1 MKRFLIF
8 TFLFISLIG
17 FGQNHQLAQ
26 NYFDKG
32 EYEKALISYE
42 ELYKNQPRNTL
53 FFTRVIECHQ
63 QLQNFEQAE
72 KLLQKEFNTSQ
83 RPQLLV
89 DLGYNFKLQKNEKEA
104 EKIYEKAIGTIEKSP
119 SNVFSLAQRFDQKGL
134 YDYALRCYEKA
145 QSLDPK
151 LNFNYQIGVL
161 YGQTGKTDL
170 MIEKFLDESFSNQNS
185 LQIIQNQFS
194 RFMNDNPD
202 ENFTI
207 SLRKSL
213 IQRAQKDQDPFWNSY
228 LSWFYT
234 NQKDYGKAFVQE
246 KAIYR
251 RNPDNFHNIVNLA
264 EIAIQ
269 DKDMENA
276 QEIIQF
282 VLENTSDHALQIF
295 CHNFLYTN
303 KIKNSSAIDY
313 PTIKENLELDVK
325 KYGTNPTAIPLHITY
340 AQFLTFNLD
349 KPEEGKKVLNEL
361 LKLNLNDFHE
371 AEIKMELADIFL
383 FEEKFNQASLL
394 YNQIET
400 NLKNN
405 AIAHEASLKSAK
417 TSYFKA
423 DFDWALNQFKILK
436 SATSQLIA
444 NDALEYFLLIN
455 DNKVSDSTM
464 VALKKF
470 AKADYLLY
478 KNKNA
483 EALTEFQKILTEDK
497 ENEIISVTLLRI
509 GQTYER
515 LNRPMEALDYYKQ
528 IIDRYHEGIY
538 VDEAYYFSAEI
549 YFKNFKNNEQAKP
562 LYEKILFDHQDS
574 IYYIDSQKKYRQ
586 IRGDF
591 NS

>member
-1 MKRFLIF
+1 MKRFLIL

-26 NYFDKG
+26 NYFEKG
-32 EYEKALISYE
+32 EFEKALISYE
-42 ELYKNQPRNTL
+42 ELYKNQPRNTQY
-53 FFTRVIECHQ
+53 FTKIIECHQ
-63 QLQNFEQAE
+63 QLQSFDQAE
-72 KLLQKEFNTSQ
+72 KLLQKEYNASQ
-83 RPQLLV
+83 RPQLLI

-104 EKIYEKAIGTIEKSP
+104 NKNYEKAIASIEKTI
-119 SNVFSLAQRFDQKGL
+119 NHVFSIAQRFEQKGL
-134 YDYALRCYEKA
+134 YDYALLSFEKA
-145 QSLDPK
+145 QSLDSK

-170 MIEKFLDESFSNQNS
+170 MIEKFLDESYTNQNS
-185 LQIIQNQFS
+185 VQIIQNQFS

-202 ENFTI
+202 ENFSI

-213 IQRAQKDQDPFWNSY
+213 IQRAQKDQDLFWNSY

-234 NQKDYGKAFVQE
+234 NQKDYGKAFIQE
-246 KAIYR
+246 KSIYK
-251 RNPDNFHNIVNLA
+251 RNPDNFHNIVSLA

-269 DKDMENA
+269 DNDIENA
-276 QEIIQF
+276 TEIIQF
-282 VLENTSDHALQIF
+282 VLENTSDTALQIF
-295 CHNFLYTN
+295 CQNFLFEN
-303 KIKNSSAIDY
+303 KIKNSSPTEY
-313 PTIKENLELDVK
+313 PTIKTSLELEVK
-325 KYGTNPTAIPLHITY
+325 KFGVNPTAIPLHKTY
-340 AQFLTFNLD
+340 AQFLTFNLNN
-349 KPEEGKKVLNEL
+349 PEEGKIILDQL
-361 LKLNLNDFHE
+361 LKLNLNDFE
-371 AEIKMELADIFL
+371 AAEIKMELADILL

-394 YNQIET
+394 YNQIEI

-417 TSYFKA
+417 TSYFKG
-423 DFDWALNQFKILK
+423 DFDWALNQFKVLK

-455 DNKVSDSTM
+455 DNRVSDSTM

-470 AKADYLLY
+470 TKADYLLY
-478 KNKNA
+478 KNKNE
-483 EALTEFQKILTEDK
+483 EALNEFKKILTEDK
-497 ENEIISVTLLRI
+497 DNEIVSVTLLRI
-509 GQTYER
+509 GQTYEK
-515 LNRPMEALDYYKQ
+515 LNKPMEALEYYKQ
-528 IIDRYHEGIY
+528 IIDRFKEGIY
-538 VDEAYYFSAEI
+538 IDEAYYFSAEI